1 MSHFT
6 RVALVKSHQKFE
18 PVDPAYT
25 TDITE
30 LSHLGAF
37 IEKDVEHV
45 GIPVNPYSRNPF
57 QDFAKSMKTGNY
69 DFVGISAMTPGYN
82 SAREYA
88 RIAKEAGKYVIMG
101 GYHPTALPD
110 DVLAD
115 PNVDAVVRGEGELPL
130 RDLILNGPGAH
141 VAGLSFKGDDGSI
154 IHNPPAALIENLD
167 ELPMALRNIRPERFG
182 EKGDDYSVDT
192 VYSSRGCIAKCTF
205 CANDT
210 MNQSFRPRSP
220 ENFVDELEQIHDKK
234 VRKLVKFFD
243 SIFMFDPDRV
253 DKILQLMFKRNL
265 TNFRI
270 FTETRT
276 DDVIRCKH
284 LMKDLKRLGFE
295 KILIGIESPNPETY
309 KKLRKGGSLRKHEQ
323 AIQIL
328 QDAQIRMDA
337 FLIIG
342 HLHETEE
349 DIQKYPDFAKRTG
362 LDHQAMYFVMTPYPG
377 TQIYE
382 EYAKRKLIESF
393 DWDNYNNFGAVV
405 RLEKME
411 RSTLRNLL
419 SHCHGSTGGF
429 SYWFQK
435 QSGLI
440 GVIIQLFYMT
450 VFWLYF
456 YDCQGEDTREGK
468 NDFMRSF
475 FGASYDRYHKKR
487 KVSSLMKFTHLFC
500 KTFRFRFEIDGPKD
514 SFLMDFRA
522 NRDDFWMEVR
532 PYVPADGKML
542 TVTLDDMS
550 KIRHTISMS
559 DANGL
564 MFIAEDGGS
573 GFKRLRRCLACY
585 PIFAVLAK
593 AFFTVVGSIGMR
605 YLKEASRPSS
615 PLQET
620 PLTSPHKAE

>member
-1 MSHFT
+1 MSYFK

-30 LSHLGAF
+30 LCHLGAF

-45 GIPVNPYSRNPF
+45 GIPVSPYNRDPLKAFSESLKPG
-57 QDFAKSMKTGNY
+57 KY
-69 DFVGISAMTPGYN
+69 DLVGISAMTPGYN
-82 SAREYA
+82 NAREYA
-88 RIAKEAGKYVIMG
+88 RIAKEAGAYVIMG

-110 DVLAD
+110 QVLAD

-130 RDLILNGPGAH
+130 RDLVLHGPNRH
-141 VAGLSFKGDDGSI
+141 VSGLSFKENGGPV
-154 IHNPPAALIENLD
+154 IHNPPTALIEELD
-167 ELPMALRNIRPERFG
+167 QLPLALRNIRPERFG
-182 EKGDDYSVDT
+182 EKGTDYSIDT
-192 VYSSRGCIAKCTF
+192 IYSSRGCIAKCTF

-210 MNQSFRPRSP
+210 MNQSFRPLSP
-220 ENFVDELEQIHDKK
+220 ERFVDELEQLHDKNVK
-234 VRKLVKFFD
+234 KLVKFFD
-243 SIFMFDPDRV
+243 SIFMFDPQRV
-253 DKILQLMFKRNL
+253 EKIVELMFRRNL

-276 DDVIRCKH
+276 DDIIRCQH
-284 LMKDLKRLGFE
+284 LIKDLKRIGFE

-309 KKLRKGGSLRKHEQ
+309 KQLKKGGSQRKHEQ
-323 AIQIL
+323 AIEIL
-328 QDAQIRMDA
+328 QKAKIRMDA

-342 HLHETEE
+342 HPHETEQ
-349 DIQKYPDFAKRTG
+349 DIQKYPEFAKRVG

-377 TQIYE
+377 TQIYQ
-382 EYAKRKLIESF
+382 EYENRKLIESF

-435 QSGLI
+435 QSGII
-440 GVIIQLFYMT
+440 GVIVQLFYMT

-468 NDFMRSF
+468 NEFIQSF
-475 FGASYDRYHKKR
+475 FRAGYGHYHKKR
-487 KVSSLMKFTHLFC
+487 ELNWRGKISQWFV
-500 KTFRFRFEIDGPKD
+500 KTFQLRFEIADTIE
-514 SFLMDFRA
+514 SFVIAFRA
-522 NRDDFWMEVR
+522 EDNDFWMDVR
-532 PYVPADGKML
+532 PYVPADGRML
-542 TVTLDDMS
+542 TVTLNDMS
-550 KIRHTISMS
+550 AIRKTISMS

-564 MFIAEDGGS
+564 MFLCEDGG
-573 GFKRLRRCLACY
+573 GFLKRLRRCLTCY
-585 PIFAVLAK
+585 PIFWVLAK
-593 AFFTVVGSIGMR
+593 AFFICIGNMGRR
-605 YLKEASRPSS
+605 YANEIFNGPAPANNEASLTDRP
-615 PLQET
+615 QQ
-620 PLTSPHKAE
+620 